1 VNDTAGMAVGHMGDL
16 MIERPALQRAAL
28 AAATAGAVAVTG
40 LLATPAAQAQVGTF
54 SQLSPIVI
62 PDVGAAAT
70 YPSNIV
76 VSGLPKGI
84 SDVNVTL
91 SSFDHTFPD
100 NVDVMLVGPA
110 GQHVMLMSDVG
121 GGDDVSGVNVTLDD
135 QAAAGLPLTSVLA
148 SGTFKP
154 TNDTSGA
161 DTFPEPAL
169 DPATAA
175 ASLSAFNG
183 TDPNGTWQL
192 FVADEAAPDSGDFDG
207 WSLQITTV
215 DVPGA
220 PIIST
225 PTNGLDSDGDFIVA
239 GSAQAGSTVKVYE
252 GTTLLAQTTASTTG
266 TWALAL
272 LDQAHGVHAYT
283 ATATDGFGNLSAASA
298 VKTVAVDKADPRVI
312 RTRPGAGAD
321 EVRRG
326 RNVRAFFSEPVRP
339 VTIVGANVKLVR
351 EATGGTV
358 RARLRYDAD
367 TKSVII
373 NPRNDLAANARYKV
387 VIGTGVKDLAG
398 NRLDQNR
405 SKSGNQ
411 AKVWRFVT
419 R

>member
-1 VNDTAGMAVGHMGDL
+1 MGDL
-16 MIERPALQRAAL
+16 MIERPALRRAAL

-40 LLATPAAQAQVGTF
+40 LLVTPAAQAQVGTF
-54 SQLSPIVI
+54 SQLS
-62 PDVGAAAT
+62 AT
-70 YPSNIV
+70 TINPSGPATPYSSNIG
-76 VSGLPKGI
+76 VSGLPRGVT
-84 SDVNVTL
+84 DVNVTL
-91 SSFDHTFPD
+91 TGFSHFSPEE
-100 NVDVMLVGPA
+100 VDVLLVGPGGHA
-110 GQHVMLMSDVG
+110 VTLLSDVG
-121 GGDDVSGVNVTLDD
+121 GANPATDLDLILDD
-135 QAAAGLPLTSVLA
+135 QALASLPDSTPLA

-154 TNDTSGA
+154 TDFAPGDPYGAPGPVSGPTTSALA
-161 DTFPEPAL
+161 DLNA
-169 DPATAA
+169 
-175 ASLSAFNG
+175 
-183 TDPNGTWQL
+183 TDPNGVWSL
-192 FVADEAAPDSGDFDG
+192 FVVDAGGMAAGSLDA

-252 GTTLLAQTTASTTG
+252 GTTLLSQTTASSTG
-266 TWALAL
+266 TWGLAL

-298 VKTVAVDKADPRVI
+298 VKTVAVDTADPRVI

-411 AKVWRFVT
+411 AKVWRFTT

>member
-1 VNDTAGMAVGHMGDL
+1 
-16 MIERPALQRAAL
+16 
-28 AAATAGAVAVTG
+28 
-40 LLATPAAQAQVGTF
+40 
-54 SQLSPIVI
+54 
-62 PDVGAAAT
+62 
-70 YPSNIV
+70 
-76 VSGLPKGI
+76 
-84 SDVNVTL
+84 
-91 SSFDHTFPD
+91 
-100 NVDVMLVGPA
+100 
-110 GQHVMLMSDVG
+110 MLMSDVG